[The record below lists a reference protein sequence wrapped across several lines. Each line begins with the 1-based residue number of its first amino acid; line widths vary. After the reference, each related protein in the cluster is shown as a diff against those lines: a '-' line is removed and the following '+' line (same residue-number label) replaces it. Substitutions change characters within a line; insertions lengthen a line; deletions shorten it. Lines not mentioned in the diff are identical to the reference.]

1 MHLNYYFLRQLV
13 PRLAE
18 KLEGTRLSA
27 AFSQD
32 KDEIILEFE
41 SDGSI
46 KLTIRAIFKPEFTC
60 LFFPDKFERARA
72 NSIDL
77 FKDLHGLRVRAAFV
91 YENERAFALEFDEGN
106 KLVFKL
112 FGNRSN
118 LLHFAPDGSLK
129 TIFNRR
135 LLADL
140 TLEEPALHKPAPHT
154 FDRFVSMN
162 GDYRKM
168 FPTFGKLV
176 CHYLAGLVADQSS
189 LQEKWIAVQ
198 TVLSELDS
206 NRYYLTES
214 GGRLALSLLP
224 AGDVRQT
231 YTDPVEAVNA
241 FCISYFRTGNLQNE
255 KEQAAKRLLKRIQQT
270 ENYLTSAY
278 EKLSEISDT
287 GKNEQYASLIMANLH
302 NVEPRA
308 EFLEVISFYT
318 DKPVRIKL
326 KPDLSP
332 ARNAENYF
340 RKAKNEK
347 QELARLQ
354 DNIEAR
360 EAALNQMNT
369 WLSEIEKLSSVKEL
383 RAFLNQQGL
392 SGHENGPASGKAGKF
407 REETFLGYRILIG
420 KNARNNDEL
429 TLKHAGKDD
438 LWLHAK
444 DVSGSHVVIRH
455 VPGRNFPA
463 TVIERAA
470 ELAAWHSKRR
480 NDSLCPVIVTPR
492 KYVRKGKGMPA
503 GAVSVEKESVVMVVP
518 RE

>member
-1 MHLNYYFLRQLV
+1 MHLNYYFLKKLV
-13 PRLAE
+13 PRLAK
-18 KLEGTRLSA
+18 KLEGTRLSS

-41 SDGSI
+41 SEGVI
-46 KLTIRAIFKPEFTC
+46 KLVIRAILKPEFTC

-77 FKDLHGLRVRAAFV
+77 FKDLHGLKVNSAFV
-91 YENERAFALEFDEGN
+91 YENERAFALEFEAGD

-118 LLHFAPDGSLK
+118 LLHFTPDGSLK

-140 TLEEPALHKPAPHT
+140 TLEETSLHKPASHA
-154 FDRFVSMN
+154 FDRFLSLD

-176 CHYLAGLVADQSS
+176 DQYLASRISLQSS
-189 LQEKWIAVQ
+189 PEEKWIAVQ
-198 TVLSELDS
+198 DVLAELDS
-206 NRYYLTES
+206 GRYYLSEP
-214 GGRLALSLLP
+214 GGRPTLSLLP
-224 AGDVRQT
+224 AGDTRQT
-231 YTDPVEAVNA
+231 YTDPIEAVNA

-255 KEQAAKRLLKRIQQT
+255 KDQAVKKLLKRIHQT
-270 ENYLTSAY
+270 ENYLDAAY
-278 EKLSEISDT
+278 AKLSEISDA
-287 GKNEQYASLIMANLH
+287 GKNEQYANLIMANLH
-302 NVEPRA
+302 HVAPRA
-308 EFLEVISFYT
+308 EFLETISFYT

-347 QELARLQ
+347 QELASLQ

-360 EAALNQMNT
+360 EASLDRMKA
-369 WLSEIEKLSSVKEL
+369 WLSEIEKQPTVKDL
-383 RAFLNQQGL
+383 RSFLKQQGL
-392 SGHENGPASGKAGKF
+392 AGQESNVASGQVARF
-407 REETFLGYRILIG
+407 RQETFLGYQIFIG
-420 KNARNNDEL
+420 KNAKNNDEL
-429 TLKHAGKDD
+429 TLRLAGKED

-455 VPGRNFPA
+455 IPGRNFPA
-463 TVIERAA
+463 AVIERAA

-492 KYVRKGKGMPA
+492 KFVRKGKGMPA
-503 GAVSVEKESVVMVVP
+503 GAVVVEKESVVMVVP

>member
-1 MHLNYYFLRQLV
+1 MHLNYYFLRKLV
-13 PRLAE
+13 PRLAG

-32 KDEIILEFE
+32 RDEIILEFE
-41 SDGSI
+41 SEGTI
-46 KLTIRAIFKPEFTC
+46 KLTIRAILKPEFTC

-77 FKDLHGLRVRAAFV
+77 FKDLHGLGVRSAFV
-91 YENERAFALEFDEGN
+91 YENERAFALEFDGGD

-118 LLHFAPDGSLK
+118 LLHFAPDGCLK

-140 TLEEPALHKPAPHT
+140 TLEERSLHKPASPA
-154 FDRFVSMN
+154 FDTFVSVN

-176 CHYLAGLVADQSS
+176 FHYLAGLIPGHSS
-189 LQEKWIAVQ
+189 LEEKWIAARN
-198 TVLSELDS
+198 VLSELDS
-206 NRYYLTES
+206 NHYYLTEFE
-214 GGRLALSLLP
+214 GRLALSLLP
-224 AGDVRQT
+224 AGDIRQT

-255 KEQAAKRLLKRIQQT
+255 KEQATKRLLKRIQQT
-270 ENYLTSAY
+270 ENYLASAY

-287 GKNEQYASLIMANLH
+287 GKNEQYASLIMANMH
-302 NVEPRA
+302 NMEPRA

-360 EAALNQMNT
+360 EAALSQMKT
-369 WLSEIEKLSSVKEL
+369 WLSEIEKLSTVKDL
-383 RAFLNQQGL
+383 RTFLKQQGL
-392 SGHENGPASGKAGKF
+392 SGQESGSASGQTGKF
-407 REETFLGYRILIG
+407 REETFLGYRIFIG

-429 TLKHAGKDD
+429 TLKLAGKDD

-455 VPGRNFPA
+455 IPGRNFPA
-463 TVIERAA
+463 AVIERAA

-492 KYVRKGKGMPA
+492 KFVRKAKGMPA
-503 GAVSVEKESVVMVVP
+503 GAVVVEKESVVMVVP
-518 RE
+518 KG

>member
-1 MHLNYYFLRQLV
+1 MHLNYYFLKKLA
-13 PRLAE
+13 PCLAE
-18 KLEGTRLSA
+18 KLEGTRLFA

-41 SDGSI
+41 SEGAI
-46 KLTIRAIFKPEFTC
+46 KLTIRAILKSEFTC
-60 LFFPDKFERARA
+60 LFFPDRFERARA

-77 FKDLHGLRVRAAFV
+77 FKDLHGLRVDSVFV
-91 YENERAFALEFDEGN
+91 YENERAFAIGFGGGD

-118 LLHFAPDGSLK
+118 LLHFAPDGNLK
-129 TIFNRR
+129 TLFNRR

-140 TLEEPALHKPAPHT
+140 TLEEASLHKPASHT
-154 FDRFVSMN
+154 FDQFASVN

-176 CHYLAGLVADQSS
+176 YQYLADLLPGQSS
-189 LQEKWIAVQ
+189 LEEKWIAVQ
-198 TVLSELDS
+198 NVLSELDS
-206 NRYYLTES
+206 GRYYLSELE
-214 GGRLALSLLP
+214 GRLALSLLP
-224 AGDVRQT
+224 AGDIRQT
-231 YTDPVEAVNA
+231 FTDPIQAVNA
-241 FCISYFRTGNLQNE
+241 FCISYFRTGNLRNE
-255 KEQAAKRLLKRIQQT
+255 KDQTVKRLLKRAQQT
-270 ENYLTSAY
+270 ESYLASAY
-278 EKLSEISDT
+278 EKLAEISDT
-287 GKNEQYASLIMANLH
+287 GKNEQYANLIMANLH
-302 NVEPRA
+302 HVEPRA

-354 DNIEAR
+354 ENIEAR
-360 EAALNQMNT
+360 EAALNQMKI
-369 WLSEIEKLSSVKEL
+369 WLSEIEELPTVKDL
-383 RAFLNQQGL
+383 RSFLKQQGL
-392 SGHENGPASGKAGKF
+392 SGQESGAASGKAGKF
-407 REETFLGYRILIG
+407 REETFLGYRIFIG
-420 KNARNNDEL
+420 KNAKNNDEL
-429 TLKHAGKDD
+429 TLKLAGKED

-455 VPGRNFPA
+455 IPGRNFPA
-463 TVIERAA
+463 AVIERAA

-480 NDSLCPVIVTPR
+480 TDSLCPVIVTPR
-492 KYVRKGKGMPA
+492 KFVRKGKGMPA
-503 GAVSVEKESVVMVVP
+503 GAVVVEKESVVMVVP
-518 RE
+518 KG